1 MATQLPYFCLEN
13 FMDTEAGR
21 LQSMGSQ
28 IVGHNR
34 VTDTNIDLN
43 DFYFKRFMPNLLF
56 QMTKESSRAF
66 RYSLIYSKS

>member
-1 MATQLPYFCLEN
+1 
-13 FMDTEAGR
+13 MDTEAGR

-28 IVGHNR
+28 IVGHNG

-43 DFYFKRFMPNLLF
+43 AFYLKRFMPNLLF
-56 QMTKESSRAF
+56 QMTKESSRTF